1 MTSQK
6 SAANKWPQQGIA
18 PGTTKA
24 GSEADTFSKLL
35 LQHQTQRNG
44 RPAIREKKRGIWH
57 TTTWGGLAEETAAL
71 AAALATQGLQRGTHI
86 ALLGDNRPRLYAAMS
101 AAHALG
107 AIAVPL
113 FQDASADELVPLIG
127 AVQATHVFAENQ
139 EQVDKLLS
147 VLPKLPSVRTIV
159 YDADRGMRHYRQP
172 QLSSYADLLQQ
183 GRDILAKAPGFFEA
197 HAAGSSGSDAAFV
210 FFTSGSTGPA
220 KPVALTHNA
229 LIDRARAMAAV
240 EGFSDQDVALA
251 YLPPGW
257 VAQNLF
263 SYVLPMVVG
272 SCVCCPES
280 SETMVTDMREIG
292 PSIFLASPRVLD
304 ALLTQ
309 ITTRIEDASGFSRG
323 LYRFFMRRAESAVRK
338 QLSGKGGG
346 GGLFRLFGNPLI
358 YAPIRDI
365 FGLSRVRVAYTTG
378 DAIDPDLIVF
388 FRALGINLKQLYG
401 STEAAFLIA
410 LHRDGDVRLD
420 TVGTPIDG
428 VEVKVG
434 EDREILVRSAGL
446 FSEYRGDTKTTS
458 EVRTGDGWLR
468 TGDAGYVSSDGHIRI
483 VDSLSNV
490 GKLKGGSLFA
500 PRAIENK
507 LKFFPYIKEA
517 VAIGDGRDTVC
528 ALIDIDTISV
538 SRWADKRSI
547 SYTGNADLASRDE
560 VYELVANCIEALN
573 KDLAA
578 DAGLSES
585 QIGRFIIL
593 PKEMSPDDGVLTRTG
608 KPQRA
613 TIAKKYKALVDAM
626 YAGKDIVPFDVD
638 GAGPNDDVL
647 KIRDAAMSTPAKNRR
662 AA

>member
-6 SAANKWPQQGIA
+6 HAASKWPQQNVGS
-18 PGTTKA
+18 GT
-24 GSEADTFSKLL
+24 SEADTFSKLL
-35 LQHQTQRNG
+35 LRHQVQRG
-44 RPAIREKKRGIWH
+44 SRPAIREKKRGIWH
-57 TTTWGGLAEETAAL
+57 TTTWHELAEEAAAL
-71 AAALATQGLQRGTHI
+71 AAALADRGLGRGAHV

-113 FQDASADELVPLIG
+113 YQDASAEELVPLLAAVG
-127 AVQATHVFAENQ
+127 ATYVFAENQ

-147 VLPKLPSVRTIV
+147 VLPKLPGVRTIV

-172 QLSSYADLLQQ
+172 QLSSYAALLQE
-183 GRDILAKAPGFFEA
+183 GRDILAKAPGFL
-197 HAAGSSGSDAAFV
+197 AAQTGQGSGADAAFV

-220 KPVALTHNA
+220 KPVVLTHGA
-229 LIDRARAMAAV
+229 LIERARAMAAI
-240 EGFSDQDVALA
+240 EGFRDEDVALA

-280 SETMVTDMREIG
+280 SETMVSDMREIG
-292 PSIFLASPRVLD
+292 PSVFLASPRVLD

-309 ITTRIEDASGFSRG
+309 ITTRIEDASGLSRG
-323 LYRFFMRRAESAVRK
+323 LYRFFMRGAEKAVRR

-346 GGLFRLFGNPLI
+346 GGFLRLLGNPLI

-420 TVGTPIDG
+420 TVGTAIEG
-428 VEVKVG
+428 VQVRVS
-434 EDREILVRSAGL
+434 DNREILVRSAGL
-446 FSEYRGDTKTTS
+446 FSEYRGDAKATS
-458 EVRTGDGWLR
+458 EVRTGDGWMR

-517 VAIGDGRDTVC
+517 VALGDGRDTVC
-528 ALIDIDTISV
+528 ALIDIDTLAV

-560 VYELVANCIEALN
+560 VYELVANCIANLN
-573 KDLAA
+573 RDLAN
-578 DAGLSES
+578 DAEFSES
-585 QIGRFIIL
+585 QIARFVIL

-613 TIAKKYKALVDAM
+613 AIAKKYKVLVDAM
-626 YAGKDIVPFDVD
+626 YAGKDSAPFDVD
-638 GAGPNDDVL
+638 GAGPTDDVL
-647 KIRDAAMSTPAKNRR
+647 KIRDAATSAPAKTRR